1 MRIHLLF
8 PRDRVSQRSF
18 VCQVAHNN
26 HCVGVSAKQ
35 LRDATQPILSSKVP
49 KLEADRVTVNGENLE
64 RELTGN
70 SRPVGGVEPVVDELS
85 KLSGALQATAEAA
98 QEGVLRKLLQVR
110 LSTLNS
116 LIL

>member
-26 HCVGVSAKQ
+26 HGVGVSAKQ
-35 LRDATQPILSSKVP
+35 LRDASQPVLSSKVP

-64 RELTGN
+64 RELTRN
-70 SRPVGGVEPVVDELS
+70 SRPVGGVEPVVDEL
-85 KLSGALQATAEAA
+85 LYE
-98 QEGVLRKLLQVR
+98 R
-110 LSTLNS
+110 S
-116 LIL
+116 LPRVDIAYNKNFEHFILFYFIISRS